1 MGANAFGAESVDRSA
16 TRKRQVEIIAQQQV
30 LLSDAPDRCS
40 LAAHAFACSYIAGRV
55 WARNDSGEL

>member
-1 MGANAFGAESVDRSA
+1 MDRSA